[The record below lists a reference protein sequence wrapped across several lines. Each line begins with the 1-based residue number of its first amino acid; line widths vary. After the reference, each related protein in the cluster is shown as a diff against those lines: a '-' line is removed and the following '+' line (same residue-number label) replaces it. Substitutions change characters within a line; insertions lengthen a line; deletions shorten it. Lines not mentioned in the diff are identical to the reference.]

1 MPNYFE
7 FEVSLQRI
15 KPRIWRRF
23 QLRGTST
30 FADLHWA
37 IQDSFG
43 WENYHLWEFRA
54 PGRRGRLLAGVPDD
68 EENLWFDPERTPDA
82 ESVKLARDF
91 KTKGASARCQ
101 YTYDFGDNWIH
112 TVKLRQRLSSP
123 ERFSRRLLAGRR
135 ACPQEDSGGVTGYGR
150 LVEFKETGSDPWDDA
165 ENLGEWMG
173 DWDPARFD
181 PAAARIAFDK

>member
-1 MPNYFE
+1 MPTYFE
-7 FEVSLQRI
+7 FEVSLQGI

-23 QLRGTST
+23 QLRATAT

-54 PGRRGRLLAGVPDD
+54 PGRRGRVLAGVPDD
-68 EENLWFDPERTPDA
+68 EGFWFDPEETPDA
-82 ESVKLARDF
+82 ELVKLTQYF
-91 KTKGASARCQ
+91 KAKGASARCQ

-112 TVKLRQRLSSP
+112 SVKLRQRVSSTK
-123 ERFSRRLLAGRR
+123 RFSRRLLAGRR

-150 LVEFKETGSDPWDDA
+150 LVEFKETGSDPWEDDA
-165 ENLGEWMG
+165 ENLRDWMG
-173 DWDPARFD
+173 DWDPARFNL
-181 PAAARIAFDK
+181 PAAKIVFDK